1 MAAGS
6 IVTNQRGATAIEYG
20 LIAAII
26 AVAAIPMMQW
36 IGDVNSQRVSK
47 AAYGMGAPA
56 TP

>member
-1 MAAGS
+1 MAARR
-6 IVTNQRGATAIEYG
+6 IVKDQRGATAIEYG

-26 AVAAIPMMQW
+26 AVASIPMMQW

>member
-1 MAAGS
+1 MAGTR
-6 IVTNQRGATAIEYG
+6 IVKDNRGATAIEYG

-26 AVAAIPMMQW
+26 AVSAIPMMQW